1 MQYLYNNAIL
11 KLSLHKYTPIVE
23 QLQVRLIGIVEEA
36 RQNRSVQRYL
46 Y

>member
-11 KLSLHKYTPIVE
+11 KLFLHEYTPTVG

-36 RQNRSVQRYL
+36 RQNIGIQRYL